1 MLKQEPQVEEDAKKL
16 DDIYPIKFDQKTK
29 VCTFV
34 ALKLPCCKS
43 QFKDKK
49 IKKVKKLYNK
59 GKEKLEKSMN
69 IEKILLGLRKS

>member
-1 MLKQEPQVEEDAKKL
+1 LDAKKL
-16 DDIYPIKFDQKTK
+16 DDIYPIHFDNKTK

-43 QFKDKK
+43 IFRDKK
-49 IKKVKKLYNK
+49 IKNVKKMYNK

-69 IEKILLGLRKS
+69 IEKILFGLRKVKIL